1 MVRRPFIRL
10 LVVVVA
16 AVFAAMLFLT
26 TPLRGLVNSRYSEW
40 RKRPR
45 FVNACN
51 HPATSAVQAYR
62 EKLPHVP
69 RRTFM
74 RDFGTPTCEW
84 SLPYTDAPSSVL
96 LGVVTSV
103 SKFSKRKLI
112 RNTYARDARDSTR
125 VVFVVGKQNWES
137 EMGQA
142 LAAES
147 RMYGDIMELDIEEN
161 GDLGKTH
168 AFYLAV
174 NKVFWACRFTYVAKV
189 DDDVWFHLPHLE
201 ARLDKLVDQAVT
213 EGVYYGALLSWQ
225 PNFHYMAG
233 MITALSWNIVEWIT
247 KDPFSEHNAWGPE
260 DVKTGEWV
268 QRFGQ
273 QRAEA
278 LGNSKHP
285 FHTNPITCPSGKGYP
300 HYECEPRE
308 SLWDGDEGRLTQF
321 KPDTVV
327 GLHRMKNDTLFC
339 EADALLGPR

>member
-10 LVVVVA
+10 LIVFVA
-16 AVFAAMLFLT
+16 AVFAATLVLL
-26 TPLRGLVNSRYSEW
+26 TPLRGLVNSKVW
-40 RKRPR
+40 QKRPH
-45 FVNACN
+45 FINACN
-51 HPATSAVQAYR
+51 HPPTNAVQIYR
-62 EKLPHVP
+62 ERLPHVQ

-74 RDFGTPTCEW
+74 SGYGTPTCEW

-103 SKFSKRKLI
+103 SRFSKRRLI

-125 VVFVVGKQNWES
+125 IVFVVGKQNWES
-137 EMGQA
+137 EMGRA
-142 LAAES
+142 LAAEA

-201 ARLDKLVDQAVT
+201 ARLDKLADHAVT
-213 EGVYYGALLSWQ
+213 KGVYYGALLSWK
-225 PNFHYMAG
+225 PDFHYMAG

-247 KDPFSEHNAWGPE
+247 KDPFPEHNSWGPE

-278 LGNSKHP
+278 LGNPLKHP
-285 FHTNPITCPSGKGYP
+285 FHINPVKCPSGKGYP

-308 SLWDGDEGRLTQF
+308 MLWDGDGDKMTAF
-321 KPDTVV
+321 NKDTVV
-327 GLHRMKNDTLFC
+327 GLHRMKEDAQFC
-339 EADALLGPR
+339 QADALLGPR